1 MMLSCRFIK
10 VLIDLQSELSWLWTT
25 MKILNSVDIY
35 TASFIFEEIYSSLL
49 HDEID
54 ASVES
59 KSK

>member
-1 MMLSCRFIK
+1 
-10 VLIDLQSELSWLWTT
+10 